1 MSDNKTEDVNT
12 KEFDVVGPNTAPSA
26 EEEDIKI
33 YEPKEKDAAVDDRHT
48 RILDFEQHKA
58 RHKGTEAASAVVE
71 GQLTFDG
78 MEDDATEASDERSV
92 EEQLQDA
99 RREKVENFRLIENE
113 GLRLAGEEEEGA
125 SLPSAPAEGDV
136 LEDYNSYAETAA
148 VRDELAYRR
157 RSARIGLLVGGFLE
171 FLLLCLMLVS
181 QSSDA
186 GSEPFFF
193 LGANLLLLI
202 GVMLTSHRVIAD
214 GFGAIL
220 RLRPVADTVTAVGAF
235 AAAIHTV
242 LQFLTPVDVANGQV
256 TLYCAVAGFSLLL
269 AQCGRVYRLTRITQ
283 NFRMVSHKGEKYA
296 AMYVSEGKGRD
307 LLGRY
312 LPAVGE
318 PSIAYVKKSGFLT
331 RFMEY
336 SYDDEGTESLFC
348 WFAPVAV
355 AAALL
360 TAVAHALFG
369 GEAANWWSAIGVFT
383 AAVCAAAPAFAVAGA
398 NLPLCRVSR
407 ALLRR
412 GAMLI
417 GWKAV
422 EAFKNTDAL
431 LVDAS
436 EVFPSEN
443 ILLHGIKT
451 FSGARI
457 DEAILDAAAVS
468 IASGGPLAGVFLR
481 VIENRTNMLQE
492 VDTLLYEQDMGLSG
506 WVGGRRVLV
515 GNRRLLENH
524 GVDVPS
530 RDYEM
535 RYTKDGRQLVYLST
549 GGDLCAMFVVSY
561 TADPGVEEALHRLTA
576 AGITLLVRTCDPNV
590 TSECVREVFHID
602 EDMVRILDTAAGR
615 VRDSLVSEEEERAEA
630 VLACNGRLEGLGF
643 ALSFCRRL
651 RGRIRGAGVLQMVAG
666 GISLLALAASVA
678 VGQMLP
684 PLFMIVN
691 ALVWAVIT
699 ALSAGF
705 LLEK

>member
-1 MSDNKTEDVNT
+1 MSDKKTEDIIT
-12 KEFDVVGPNTAPSA
+12 REFDIVGPDAGNET

-33 YEPKEKDAAVDDRHT
+33 YEPKEKDPSEADRHT

-58 RHKGTEAASAVVE
+58 NRKKAETPTATVE

-78 MEDDATEASDERSV
+78 MEEASEEEPIEKSV

-99 RREKVENFRLIENE
+99 RREKVEKFRLIENE
-113 GLRLAGEEEEGA
+113 GLRLSGEEEPGA
-125 SLPSAPAEGDV
+125 AAKETPEESDV

-148 VRDELAYRR
+148 VRGELTYRR
-157 RSARIGLLVGGFLE
+157 RGARIGLLVGAFLE
-171 FLLLCLMLVS
+171 FLLLCLMLVA
-181 QSSDA
+181 QSSNA
-186 GSEPFFF
+186 GGEPFFF

-202 GVMLTSHRVIAD
+202 GVMLTSHRVISD

-220 RLRPVADTVTAVGAF
+220 RLRPVADTVTAIGAF

-242 LQFLTPVDVANGQV
+242 LQFLTPVEVANGEV
-256 TLYCAVAGFSLLL
+256 TLYCAVAGLSLVL
-269 AQCGRVYRLTRITQ
+269 AQCGRVFRLTRITQ
-283 NFRMVSHKGEKYA
+283 NFRMVSHKGDKYA
-296 AMYVSEGKGRD
+296 AMYVAEGKNRD

-312 LPAVGE
+312 LPTVGA
-318 PSIAYVKKSGFLT
+318 PSVAYVKKCSFLT
-331 RFMEY
+331 RFMEH

-348 WFAPVAV
+348 WFAPVVV
-355 AAALL
+355 AASLL
-360 TAVAHALFG
+360 LAVAHALLG
-369 GEAANWWSAIGVFT
+369 GETANWWSAIGVFT

-398 NLPLCRVSR
+398 NLPLCRAAR

-422 EAFKNTDAL
+422 ETFKNTDAL

-451 FSGARI
+451 FAGARI

-468 IASGGPLAGVFLR
+468 IESGGPLAGVFRR

-561 TADPGVEEALHRLTA
+561 TADSGIEEALHRLTST
-576 AGITLLVRTCDPNV
+576 GVTLLVRTCDPNV
-590 TSECVREVFHID
+590 TAECIREVFHID

-615 VRDSLVSEEEERAEA
+615 VRDALVLDEEERSDA

-651 RGRIRGAGVLQMVAG
+651 RGRIRATGVLQMIAG
-666 GISLLALAASVA
+666 GFNLLAFAASVA
-678 VGQMLP
+678 VGPMLP
-684 PLFMIVN
+684 PLFMVAN
-691 ALVWAVIT
+691 ALVWAIVT

-705 LLEK
+705 LWEK